1 MRSVSNCPDEWCWV
15 DSDML
20 KDIKDPEILD
30 RLWKICY
37 ESKRWEKWVTSDFD
51 PIKEKIQLIKICG
64 HYVLSNEEFINQ
76 VKINFP
82 NIDDKIKSHWIDFSQ
97 ELRGKIILDEGIPF
111 DFAIPYKNEKV
122 IIKNNYDSF
131 FETPLDYFLS

>member
-1 MRSVSNCPDEWCWV
+1 MIKVANDHNLKSKEHNGDYIPEVLIREKMALGLDSINIAPEFGLIETQTYLDE
-15 DSDML
+15 
-20 KDIKDPEILD
+20 IKDSEILD

-37 ESKRWEKWVTSDFD
+37 ESKRWEKWVTSDFN

-82 NIDDKIKSHWIDFSQ
+82 NIDDKIK
-97 ELRGKIILDEGIPF
+97 
-111 DFAIPYKNEKV
+111 NN
-122 IIKNNYDSF
+122 IKNKL
-131 FETPLDYFLS
+131 TTLHGL